1 MTPSGPPR
9 TGRIGGLDVLAPLSA
24 EDERRLYPIIREGR
38 RAEAEL
44 AAGTVRDERRRRQLR
59 RARLAG
65 QQAESTLLRATFGL
79 VKARVNERG
88 YRWRDEDL
96 ELAGVEGLVNALHRF
111 DPDQGTRFSTYA
123 NYWITKL
130 VNQAVQ
136 QRAGLTDAEMRRVLA
151 VERLQ
156 RAHPTR
162 AVGAKEVAAAL
173 GVSAAAARESLQM
186 ARDLEQRRGGAIA
199 FDDNHEGSAPRAPE
213 APEWVIDELRR
224 LTGDDF
230 DAFWQHT
237 FHTASMSELARARG
251 ISRQALAKRLERC
264 RRAVRESPEA
274 ERLTAWL
281 DEQ

>member
-1 MTPSGPPR
+1 MSGPRRGAP
-9 TGRIGGLDVLAPLSA
+9 GRIGGLDVLAPLSA
-24 EDERRLYPIIREGR
+24 PDERDLYPVIREGR

-44 AAGTVRDERRRRQLR
+44 AGGAVRDPARRRQLR

-65 QQAESTLLRATFGL
+65 QEAESTLLRATFGL

-96 ELAGVEGLVNALHRF
+96 ELAGVEGLVNALRRF

-130 VNQAVQ
+130 VNQAVA
-136 QRAGLTDAEMRRVLA
+136 QRAGLSDGEMRRVLA
-151 VERLQ
+151 YQRLVRSQPER
-156 RAHPTR
+156 RPGVR
-162 AVGAKEVAAAL
+162 EVAAAL
-173 GVSAAAARESLQM
+173 AVSVAVARETVQL
-186 ARDLEQRRGGAIA
+186 AHDLERRR
-199 FDDNHEGSAPRAPE
+199 EGSVALDELDDRRERPPE
-213 APEWVIDELRR
+213 APAWVIDELRR
-224 LTGDDF
+224 LTGEDF
-230 DAFWQHT
+230 DAFWQYT
-237 FHTASMSELARARG
+237 FHAATLSELARARG

-274 ERLTAWL
+274 ARLARWL

>member
-1 MTPSGPPR
+1 MSDPR
-9 TGRIGGLDVLAPLSA
+9 RGAPGRIGGLDVLAPLSVEA
-24 EDERRLYPIIREGR
+24 ERRLHPVIREGR
-38 RAEAEL
+38 SAETEL
-44 AAGTVRDERRRRQLR
+44 AAGPVRDPARRRQLR

-65 QQAESTLLRATFGL
+65 QEAESTLLRATFGL

-130 VNQAVQ
+130 VNQAVA
-136 QRAGLTDAEMRRVLA
+136 QRAGLSDAEMRRVLA
-151 VERLQ
+151 YQRLARAQPERRL
-156 RAHPTR
+156 
-162 AVGAKEVAAAL
+162 GAREVATAL
-173 GVSAAAARESLQM
+173 SLSAASARETIEL
-186 ARDLEQRRGGAIA
+186 AHDLERRR
-199 FDDNHEGSAPRAPE
+199 EGSVALDELHDRRERAPE
-213 APEWVIDELRR
+213 APAWVIDELRR
-224 LTGDDF
+224 LTGEDF
-230 DAFWQHT
+230 DAFWQYT
-237 FHTASMSELARARG
+237 FHAATLSELARARG

-274 ERLTAWL
+274 GRLARWL

>member
-1 MTPSGPPR
+1 MSGPRRGAP
-9 TGRIGGLDVLAPLSA
+9 GRIGGLDVLAPLSA
-24 EDERRLYPIIREGR
+24 QDERDLYPIIREGR

-44 AAGTVRDERRRRQLR
+44 DSGAVRDPARRRQLR

-65 QQAESTLLRATFGL
+65 QEAESTLLRATFGL

-123 NYWITKL
+123 NYWIAKL
-130 VNQAVQ
+130 VNQAVA
-136 QRAGLTDAEMRRVLA
+136 QRAGLSDAEMRRVLA
-151 VERLQ
+151 YQRLVRSQPER
-156 RAHPTR
+156 RPGVR
-162 AVGAKEVAAAL
+162 EVAAAL
-173 GVSAAAARESLQM
+173 SVSVAVARETAQL
-186 ARDLEQRRGGAIA
+186 AHDLERRR
-199 FDDNHEGSAPRAPE
+199 EGSVALDELDDRRERPPE
-213 APEWVIDELRR
+213 APAWVIDELRR
-224 LTGDDF
+224 LTGEDF
-230 DAFWQHT
+230 DAFWQYT
-237 FHTASMSELARARG
+237 FHAATLSELARARG

-274 ERLTAWL
+274 ERLARWL